1 MTYALIR
8 RRTLAAVA
16 FLAIVCGATS
26 AQAQVPQTP
35 TISAVQS
42 GGRVAYTYTIEPG
55 LTGITIQEA
64 ADANFTSG
72 VSSIGAPFTIGSYGF
87 PKACTNFYYRA
98 QSRNAAGA
106 SGWSAPQLS
115 SCGEATPTPVPVAP
129 VAPPVPS
136 ISAAQSAG
144 MVSYTY
150 TIQSDLTGF
159 TIQEASD
166 ANFTVDLRSLPVAPI
181 TGRIGWS
188 RACGN
193 FYYRAQARNSVGTS
207 AWSAP
212 QLSSCSGSAP
222 AVPRISAVQSGGRVA
237 YTYTIEPG
245 LTSITI
251 QEAADANFTSGVSS
265 IGAPFNTGS
274 YGFPKACTNFYYR
287 AESRNSAGRS
297 GWSAPQLS
305 SCTAAAVAPA
315 GAAPAGWTLTAYQ
328 ASDIAV
334 GRNGAVW
341 FINGGTIYQV
351 TASGPQAVPGAARNI
366 AVDPNGLP
374 WVVNSSGNIF
384 RWNGSGWTLVP
395 GLANDIGIGANGSVW
410 IIGTDGVPASWNGSA
425 WVKLSGG
432 GTKISVDPSGRP
444 WVINAA
450 NNIWRWT
457 GSSWQQLAGAATD
470 ISVGPDGAVYVV
482 GGGGQIYRW
491 DGTSN
496 WIAETGVTGSAVAAG
511 LGPRAWVARA
521 GQPVITR

>member
-72 VSSIGAPFTIGSYGF
+72 LSSIGAPVTIGSYGF

-98 QSRNAAGA
+98 HSRNAAGA

-212 QLSSCSGSAP
+212 QLSSC
-222 AVPRISAVQSGGRVA
+222 
-237 YTYTIEPG
+237 
-245 LTSITI
+245 
-251 QEAADANFTSGVSS
+251 
-265 IGAPFNTGS
+265 
-274 YGFPKACTNFYYR
+274 
-287 AESRNSAGRS
+287 
-297 GWSAPQLS
+297 
-305 SCTAAAVAPA
+305 TAAAVAPA

-366 AVDPNGLP
+366 AVDPNGVP

-384 RWNGSGWTLVP
+384 RWNGSGWTQMP

-410 IIGTDGVPASWNGSA
+410 IIGTDSVPASWNGST
-425 WVKLSGG
+425 WVKISGL

-444 WVINAA
+444 WVINSA
-450 NNIWRWT
+450 NNIFRWT
-457 GSSWQQLAGAATD
+457 GSSWQQLAGGATD

-482 GGGGQIYRW
+482 GGASQIYRW

-496 WIAETGVTGSAVAAG
+496 WIPETGVTGSAVAAG
-511 LGPRAWVARA
+511 LGLRAWVARA
-521 GQPVITR
+521 GQTVITR